1 MIECAIGFFLKNT
14 DFLPQKSLN
23 KVFISDFLISDKRLG
38 STAMKEL
45 FKENFRSITAQV
57 IGQIEYFAFDLKG
70 LTLED

>member
-1 MIECAIGFFLKNT
+1 MIECAIGFFLKNA

-57 IGQIEYFAFDLKG
+57 IDQIEYFAFDLKG
-70 LTLED
+70 LT